1 MMEEKHVVTSFLEYN
16 NKILILRRSQA
27 VGTYQGKW
35 AGVSGYIEE
44 GNTSFEQ
51 SLEEIREETGLSH
64 LDVELIKE
72 GEVLEVVDEDLG
84 RKWIVHPYRFR
95 VKDPTRVRIDWEHK
109 EAKWIL
115 PQDLVKYSTVPK
127 LKETWQRVENG
138 N

>member
-1 MMEEKHVVTSFLEYN
+1 MMEEKHVVTCFLEYN

-44 GNTSFEQ
+44 GNTPFEQ

-64 LDVELIKE
+64 ADLELIKE

-95 VKDPTRVRIDWEHK
+95 VEDPTRVRIDWEHK

-127 LKETWQRVENG
+127 LKETWQRVENK

>member
-16 NKILILRRSQA
+16 NKVLILRRSQA

-44 GNTSFEQ
+44 GNTSLEQ

-64 LDVELIKE
+64 DDLELIKE

-84 RKWIVHPYRFR
+84 RKWIVHPYCFR

-127 LKETWQRVENG
+127 LKETWQRVENE

>member
-1 MMEEKHVVTSFLEYN
+1 MEENHVVTSFLEYD
-16 NKILILRRSQA
+16 NKILILRRSRA
-27 VGTYQGKW
+27 VSTYQGKW

-51 SLEEIREETGLSH
+51 SLEEIKEETGLSR
-64 LDVELIKE
+64 LDVDLIKK

-95 VKDPTRVRIDWEHK
+95 VKDPTRVIIDWEHK

-115 PQDLVKYSTVPK
+115 PRDLLKYSTVPK
-127 LKETWQRVENG
+127 LKETWERVS
-138 N
+138 

>member
-1 MMEEKHVVTSFLEYN
+1 MMEEKHVVTSFLEYD

-44 GNTSFEQ
+44 GNIPFKQ
-51 SLEEIREETGLSH
+51 SLEEIREETGLSR
-64 LDVELIKE
+64 LDVKLIKK

-84 RKWIVHPYRFR
+84 RKWVVHPYLFR
-95 VKDPTRVRIDWEHK
+95 VKDPTKVRIDWEHK

-115 PQDLVKYSTVPK
+115 PQDIDKYSTVPK
-127 LKETWQRVENG
+127 LKETWQRVENE